1 MSGDNLHGEQ
11 PDIRY
16 SVNVHHHEEW
26 ESMSLSERMKIMS
39 PAIEKWEIDYLKEN
53 RDKLSKQQID
63 ILSGRDLKSH
73 EGMIYGTM
81 YSDWKRRKGFDKE
94 LG

>member
-1 MSGDNLHGEQ
+1 MFGEQ

-16 SVNVHHHEEW
+16 NVNVHHHEEW
-26 ESMSLSERMKIMS
+26 ESMSLSERMKVMS

-81 YSDWKRRKGFDKE
+81 YADWKRRKGYDQE